1 MDAKTVCLGVL
12 TLGDS
17 TGYDIRKKVE
27 DTFGH
32 FLDVSLGSIYPALAE
47 LNREGLVT
55 CERVAQDTRPDKKV
69 YSLTE
74 AGQSTF
80 VQAMIATPSRHRIRS
95 EFLALC
101 FFAHHL
107 PAWRVREALDKTI
120 NECQC
125 FLDHADDWVE
135 EMGAIGGPGAIFLAD
150 YGRTT
155 LKAEIDFL
163 RANRERLIAVGVG
176 DPNAAAPGA
185 SGDPAVMPVEGGR

>member
-27 DTFGH
+27 ETFGH

-55 CERVAQDTRPDKKV
+55 CERVAQDARPDKKV

-74 AGQSTF
+74 TGRAKF
-80 VQAMIATPSRHRIRS
+80 VRAMIDTPSRHRIRS

-107 PAWRVREALDKTI
+107 PAWRVREALDQHI
-120 NECQC
+120 EECQC
-125 FLDHADDWVE
+125 FLDHADDWVA
-135 EMGAIGGPGAIFLAD
+135 EMGSIGGPGANFLAD
-150 YGRTT
+150 YGRNS
-155 LKAEIDFL
+155 LESEIAFL
-163 RANRERLIAVGVG
+163 RANRDRLIAVGVG
-176 DPNAAAPGA
+176 DPGEAAAPG
-185 SGDPAVMPVEGGR
+185 PNENRAV